1 MSKPTVKQTQF
12 DRRVVIATGSK
23 GSCGKSTI
31 LLQLVDWMREHP
43 AHPTMAVFDPDN
55 EHRTLERAFGAVGAH
70 PLPAPHVFE
79 RLDWRGDDGQVVI
92 DRVVR
97 VLYSTTPNPPVV
109 SLVDGVANQMKDV
122 LEWAT
127 LTQIFQMGEELGF
140 RVTFLLCVDEVEDSA
155 TAASKLLNTV
165 GAGADY
171 VVVRNLKS
179 SSTLPWDSTPARKKA
194 ADLGAVEISIEG
206 FTADLK
212 AFVQGRADGAPHSV
226 LGGVNQKQDGFL
238 TRRALSVWSELTGQ
252 LSKAERLLL
261 PPQCWS
267 DKKS

>member
-1 MSKPTVKQTQF
+1 MSKSSPVKQPQF

-43 AHPTMAVFDPDN
+43 AQPIMAVFDPDAD
-55 EHRTLERAFGAVGAH
+55 HKTLERAFGAEGAH

-97 VLYSTTPNPPVV
+97 VLYSTTQNPPVV
-109 SLVDGVANQMKDV
+109 SLVDGVANQTKDV

-140 RVTFLLCVDEVEDSA
+140 RVTFLLCVDETDDSA
-155 TAASKLLNTV
+155 KAASKLLNTV
-165 GAGADY
+165 GAAADY

-194 ADLGAVEISIEG
+194 ADLGALEVSIKG

-212 AFVQGRADGAPHSV
+212 AFVQGGTDGAPHSV
-226 LGGVNQKQDGFL
+226 LGGINQKGDGFVA
-238 TRRALSVWSELTGQ
+238 RRSLSVWSDLTAQ
-252 LSKAERLLL
+252 LSEAERLLL
-261 PPQCWS
+261 PPQCWTE
-267 DKKS
+267 KK